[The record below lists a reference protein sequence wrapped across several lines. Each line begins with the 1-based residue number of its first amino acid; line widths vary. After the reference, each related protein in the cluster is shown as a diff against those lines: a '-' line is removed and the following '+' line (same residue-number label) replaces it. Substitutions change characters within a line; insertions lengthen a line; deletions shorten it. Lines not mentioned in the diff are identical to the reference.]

1 MSHEPYSDYLTCMSW
16 VVQGKV
22 WVMRE
27 FWPVL
32 EFEKRIKALFASTQ
46 SNGLDSSSMDCQFF
60 LGFYCLYLV
69 NLLI

>member
-1 MSHEPYSDYLTCMSW
+1 MSW

-32 EFEKRIKALFASTQ
+32 EFEKRIKAL
-46 SNGLDSSSMDCQFF
+46 
-60 LGFYCLYLV
+60 
-69 NLLI
+69 LLRRKVTDLTPYR

>member
-1 MSHEPYSDYLTCMSW
+1 MSHEPYGDYLTCMSW

-32 EFEKRIKALFASTQ
+32 EFEKRIKALLLRRKVTDLTPHRWIV
-46 SNGLDSSSMDCQFF
+46 NSS
-60 LGFYCLYLV
+60 
-69 NLLI
+69 